1 VDLYR
6 GAMLCIF
13 HLLGYLHM
21 GLHGVTTPKYII
33 IILTG
38 IRTSNLT
45 NSLSLSDE
53 IETLHSLKIL
63 IVLMKEIDFER
74 I

>member
-1 VDLYR
+1 
-6 GAMLCIF
+6 
-13 HLLGYLHM
+13 M